1 MPAFN
6 FSRPIGSGTYTDSN
20 GQRWTIYGGSIL
32 DSNVEWNADTDVK
45 SRYGVT
51 SIWGPARTLRE
62 RIDAYAAGF
71 AVAPPPASSGDSSWL
86 WIVVAA
92 VVLISDGRRR

>member
-6 FSRPIGSGTYTDSN
+6 FQRPNGSGTYTDSN

-32 DSNVEWNADTDVK
+32 DPSQEWNADTDVK

-62 RIDAYAAGF
+62 RIDAYAAGY
-71 AVAPPPASSGDSSWL
+71 AVVPPASSGDSSWV

-92 VVLISDGRRR
+92 VVLMSDGRRR

>member
-6 FSRPIGSGTYTDSN
+6 FSRPMGSGTYTDGN

-32 DSNVEWNADTDVK
+32 DPNAEWNADTDVK

-51 SIWGPARTLRE
+51 TIWGPARTLRE
-62 RIDAYAAGF
+62 RIDAYAAGY
-71 AVAPPPASSGDSSWL
+71 AVVPPASSGDSSWVWL
-86 WIVVAA
+86 VVAA
-92 VVLISDGRRR
+92 VVVLSDGRRR